1 MREGRRVYT
10 CPWLQGK
17 SSDGRDAGGSELWFL
32 IAPGMEDMGVY
43 EVKAAGTEEL
53 KVPSCWRAGSQEE
66 NLISLLRSRAS
77 AGRLRPG

>member
-17 SSDGRDAGGSELWFL
+17 SSDGRDAGDSELWCL
-32 IAPGMEDMGVY
+32 MEPGMEDMGMC

-66 NLISLLRSRAS
+66 NLVNF
-77 AGRLRPG
+77 PVEV